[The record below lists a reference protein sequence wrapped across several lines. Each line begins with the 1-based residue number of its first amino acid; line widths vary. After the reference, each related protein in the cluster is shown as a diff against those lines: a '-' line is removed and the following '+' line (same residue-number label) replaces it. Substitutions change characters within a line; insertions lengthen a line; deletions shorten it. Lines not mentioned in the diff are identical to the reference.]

1 MDAISIFSIIILIFS
16 VIIHEVSH
24 GYMAYVLGDY
34 TAKDSN
40 RLSLN
45 PMNHIDPIGSVF
57 LPLVLSMLHL
67 PVFGWAKPV
76 PINPFNFSDK
86 KYGPAKVALAGPG
99 SNLLFAFIFGL
110 LLRFLPLSPGL
121 GVAFSIAVLINLM
134 LAIFNLIPIPP
145 LDGHHIL
152 FSLLP
157 EKFEGFKIFLL
168 RYGNIILLFLI
179 FSGLDM
185 VYPLVIRIAQAISNG
200 AVVYYLSL

>member
-1 MDAISIFSIIILIFS
+1 
-16 VIIHEVSH
+16 
-24 GYMAYVLGDY
+24 MAYVLGDY

>member
-45 PMNHIDPIGSVF
+45 PLNHIDPIGSVF
-57 LPLVLSMLHL
+57 LPISLAIMHL

-76 PINPFNFSDK
+76 PINPFNFRDS
-86 KYGPAKVALAGPG
+86 KYGSAKVAMAGPG
-99 SNLLFAFIFGL
+99 ANLIFALIFGL
-110 LLRFLPLSPGL
+110 LLRFLPLTPGL

-152 FSLLP
+152 FTFLP
-157 EKFEGFKIFLL
+157 ERFDGFKNFLL
-168 RYGNIILLFLI
+168 RYGSFILLFLI
-179 FSGLDM
+179 FSGLNLIYPM
-185 VYPLVIRIAQAISNG
+185 VINIAQIISGG
-200 AVVYYLSL
+200 AVIHYLSL

>member
-45 PMNHIDPIGSVF
+45 PLNHIDPIGSVF
-57 LPLVLSMLHL
+57 LPISLAIMHL

-76 PINPFNFSDK
+76 PINPFNFRDS
-86 KYGPAKVALAGPG
+86 KYGSAKVAMAGPG
-99 SNLLFAFIFGL
+99 ANLIFALIFGL
-110 LLRFLPLSPGL
+110 LLRFLPLNPGL